1 MKKKIRIAVL
11 AGGWSGER
19 EVSLKSGRTVYN
31 ALDRDKYLVSM
42 YDPRD
47 EMGILFEKRDE
58 IDLVFNIL
66 HGKIGEDG
74 NMQGF
79 LNVLGIPFVGSG
91 VLSSSL
97 CMNKKISKERYRSAG
112 LQVASHC
119 IMNRGKDF
127 SLREITDRIGL
138 PLIIKPV
145 SEGSSIGIS
154 ICRNEIEVREGIEK
168 AFSWDREIMLE
179 EYIKGREIT
188 CCVLGNS
195 ELDSLPLIEI
205 VPDSSY
211 AFFDYEAKYKPGAS
225 KETCPADIPE
235 TLAAEASRIAKT
247 AHRVLHCAVWS
258 RSDIIIRDDKL
269 YILETNTIPGMT
281 ETSLFPLA
289 AKAAGLSMGELLDK
303 FVSFSMENAEEELFG
318 TGI

>member
-19 EVSLKSGRTVYN
+19 DVSLKSGQTVYN
-31 ALDRDKYLVSM
+31 ALDREKYLVTM
-42 YDPRD
+42 IDPRD
-47 EMGILFEKRDE
+47 EMRILFEKKGE
-58 IDLVFNIL
+58 IDLVFNML
-66 HGKIGEDG
+66 HGKVGEDG
-74 NMQGF
+74 KMQGF
-79 LNVLGIPFVGSG
+79 LDVLGIPFVGSG

-97 CMNKKISKERYRSAG
+97 CMNKKIAKERYRSAG
-112 LQVASHC
+112 LLVASDY
-119 IMNRGKDF
+119 IMNRDEDF
-127 SLREITDRIGL
+127 SLKEITDRLGL

-154 ICRNEIEVREGIEK
+154 ICSNEVQVREGIEK

-179 EYIKGREIT
+179 EYIKGREVT
-188 CCVLGNS
+188 CCVMGNA
-195 ELDSLPLIEI
+195 ELDALPLIEI
-205 VPDSSY
+205 IPDASY

-235 TLAAEASRIAKT
+235 KQAEEASRIAKT
-247 AHRVLHCAVWS
+247 AHRVLQCAVWS
-258 RSDIIIRDDKL
+258 RSDIIIRDEKL
-269 YILETNTIPGMT
+269 YLLETNTIPGMT

-303 FVSFSMENAEEELFG
+303 FVNFSMENGKEKRG
-318 TGI
+318 